1 MARPIPREFR
11 SVAGEPAAEMSRPFP
26 EANRIFLMQRLLHTY
41 WRFARGMTLGV
52 RGAAIDDQNR
62 AFLIRHTYVR
72 GWHLP
77 GGGVE
82 VGETALDALA
92 REFWEEA
99 RIELTGEPSLHGV
112 FFNGRVSRRDH
123 VLVYATRRF
132 RVVEPKQPDRE
143 IAEAGFFPLDRLPED
158 TTPAT
163 RRRLD
168 EVATGRVPPVMW

>member
-1 MARPIPREFR
+1 MAG
-11 SVAGEPAAEMSRPFP
+11 SAPAPDRTY
-26 EANRIFLMQRLLHTY
+26 LMQRLLHAY

-52 RGAAIDDQNR
+52 RGIAIDDRNQV
-62 AFLIRHTYVR
+62 FLIRHTYVR

-82 VGETALDALA
+82 VGETALDALT
-92 REFWEEA
+92 RECWEEG

-123 VLVYATRRF
+123 VLVYAIRDF
-132 RVVEPKQPDRE
+132 RVLEPKKPDRE
-143 IAEAGFFPLDRLPED
+143 IAEAGFFPLDRLPD
-158 TTPAT
+158 DATPAT

-168 EVATGRVPPVMW
+168 EVATGRMPAVMW